1 MRNTRNARTRSR
13 LITAGLLLL
22 ATSRL
27 IGCASDTATKQNLNS
42 GYGALESKQYD
53 EALSRADEHL
63 RQHPTGAGSAEALYL
78 RGRALEQKTAAS
90 QQDARANLQSARE
103 SYQQALAHRPP
114 AKLEPYI
121 HTSLGNCSYF
131 LDDYSDAIN
140 EWTTAYDK
148 LDDPSLRAWV
158 LYRVGV
164 SRQRLGQFDLADQI
178 LAMVQ
183 QQYPNTVPA
192 QRARE
197 HQGARGFTVQ
207 LATFANP
214 ASADG
219 AANSLRREGV
229 LTTKQYDPAQK
240 ATVVRAGPLP
250 SYQQALSVKQR
261 YAGQFPDAL
270 ILP

>member
-1 MRNTRNARTRSR
+1 MRNTRKERR
-13 LITAGLLLL
+13 LVTFAPAGLLTL
-22 ATSRL
+22 AVL
-27 IGCASDTATKQNLNS
+27 ALWGCANDAATKQNLNS
-42 GYGALESKQYD
+42 GYTALEAKQYD

-63 RQHPTGAGSAEALYL
+63 RQHPTGAGSAEAFYL
-78 RGRALEQKTAAS
+78 RGAALQQKSVSSDQAA
-90 QQDARANLQSARE
+90 QVNLQAARDA
-103 SYQQALAHRPP
+103 YQQALLHHPSAT
-114 AKLEPYI
+114 LESRI
-121 HTSLGNCSYF
+121 HAGLGNCAYF
-131 LDDYSDAIN
+131 LNDYATAIS

-148 LDDPSLRAWV
+148 LDDQTARAWV

-219 AANSLRREGV
+219 AANTLRREGV
-229 LTTKQYDPAQK
+229 LTTKQYDPTQK

-261 YAGQFPDAL
+261 YAAQYPDAL